1 MLLHLSHHLFY
12 ISEQLIQYLIGLD
25 AYIAFNLTEERR

>member
-1 MLLHLSHHLFY
+1 MLLHLSHHLL
-12 ISEQLIQYLIGLD
+12 SLSKQLTQYLIGLD